1 MATSVLWPLANA
13 AAKITSP
20 FGLRTAPKAGASTDH
35 KGVDISAVTGT
46 QVYAANG
53 GTVDTGYNSTSGNW
67 VSITGADGVKTVYR
81 HLQTAQV
88 TKGQSVA
95 AGSPIAL
102 SGATG
107 NVTGPHLHFE
117 VLVNGQYVDP
127 MQLVSKAAPA
137 STTAAAP
144 ASSAAAAP
152 DVQQLAKAVTDAV
165 GDIEKTWPVVL
176 AALAALGLLL
186 R

>member
-1 MATSVLWPLANA
+1 MAVSVLWPLANA
-13 AAKITSP
+13 AKITSP
-20 FGLRTAPKAGASTDH
+20 YGPRTAPKAGASTDH

-46 QVYAANG
+46 QVYAANA
-53 GTVDTGYNSTSGNW
+53 GTIDVGYNATSGNW
-67 VSITGADGVKTVYR
+67 VSVTGADGLKTVYR

-95 AGSPIAL
+95 AGDPIAL

-107 NVTGPHLHFE
+107 NVTGAHLHFE
-117 VLVNGQYVDP
+117 VLVDGKYVDP
-127 MQLVSKAAPA
+127 MQMIGKAE
-137 STTAAAP
+137 TP

-152 DVQQLAKAVTDAV
+152 DVQQLAQAVTDAV
-165 GDIEKTWPVVL
+165 GDIEKNWPLVL